1 MKMTSNK
8 SSFNFR
14 TLFSKRKEGSKENVN
29 SDVPE
34 LTDVARS
41 KISERRATV
50 RQYPAKGTKILIVE
64 DSKTVQAVL
73 SKIFTQAGFDVLQA
87 YDGASGVALAKEHL
101 PSLIMMDVVMPGLT
115 GFQATRA
122 IRKHVETA
130 DTPIII
136 MSGNKQATEQFWA
149 KKIGANAYMNKP
161 FSRTDLFAVLDQ
173 HMQQPSLAISENNS
187 SGEYIQ
193 PDDAYEYQ
201 KWLDV

>member
-1 MKMTSNK
+1 MTSNK

-14 TLFSKRKEGSKENVN
+14 TLFSKRKEGSKENIN
-29 SDVPE
+29 STEPE
-34 LTDVARS
+34 LSHADS
-41 KISERRATV
+41 KKKTERRNTA
-50 RQYPAKGTKILIVE
+50 RQYPVKGTKILIVE

-87 YDGASGVALAKEHL
+87 YDGASGVALAKEHI
-101 PSLIMMDVVMPGLT
+101 PSLIMMDVVMPGMT

-122 IRKHVETA
+122 IRKHTETT

-161 FSRTDLFAVLDQ
+161 FSRSDLFAVLEQ
-173 HMQQPSLAISENNS
+173 HMQQESSLIDSENNT

-193 PDDAYEYQ
+193 PDEAYEYQ